1 MYEDGSEN
9 GINGTFEIYRAE
21 GDSLYKNGEF
31 RKAIISFTTVC
42 TYLSHAY
49 VLVTVTLVLVSL
61 SSLNSLI
68 VSV

>member
-42 TYLSHAY
+42 THLSHAY
-49 VLVTVTLVLVSL
+49 S
-61 SSLNSLI
+61 
-68 VSV
+68 